1 MNLFQIQLCF
11 DISISSFKDS
21 FKIVNINKIIN
32 IIQYFKWKKYNI
44 LKVKYYQIV
53 AIIDYELKEFEK
65 LVFDKIIF
73 FKKKKKLKF

>member
-73 FKKKKKLKF
+73 FKKKKKLTF